1 VRRSEQT
8 AEIPA
13 SAEEVFA
20 FLADIA
26 NLARW
31 QSGVVRVEQTSP
43 GPMAVG
49 STAAIERRVMGQR
62 FQADLRVAELVPN
75 RRIVLETDASG
86 MHLEASVAIDPI
98 DPGHCRVTFG
108 MALRATSF
116 FMKAVEPMAAQAAE
130 GDIADSL
137 VRVLEVFAKP

>member
-8 AEIPA
+8 ADIPG

-20 FLADIA
+20 FLSDIA
-26 NLARW
+26 NLPRW
-31 QSGVVRVEQTSP
+31 QSGVVRAEQTSP

-49 STAAIERRVMGQR
+49 STAAIERRLMGQQ
-62 FQADLRVAELVPN
+62 FKADLRVAELVPN

-86 MHLEASVAIDPI
+86 LHLEASVAIDPV
-98 DPGHCRVTFG
+98 DGSRCRVTFG
-108 MALRATSF
+108 MALSATSF
-116 FMKAVEPMAAQAAE
+116 FMQAVEPMAAQAAE

-137 VRVLEVFAKP
+137 ARLREAFTTA